1 MVPQINISE
10 SLFEKIKAL
19 AEPFIDT
26 PESVLT
32 RCVEEY
38 ASSRTRSEAGSGRM
52 QPNSG
57 AMAPTKSAEMQFP
70 PDLAPDL
77 TFTHV
82 VSISVA
88 GKEYAKKDRY
98 WNTVMFDV
106 VARAAEKLKSKEK
119 VMQLIPV
126 NYVDGV
132 GPKERGGF
140 RYIEEGGFSV
150 QGQDSNAAWKT
161 IFHIAKAL
169 GWTEEQAK
177 TFSLSALRDIVRPVS
192 PDLAAELGEVI
203 RDGSHIRMNKPA
215 RRPSY

>member
-1 MVPQINISE
+1 
-10 SLFEKIKAL
+10 
-19 AEPFIDT
+19 
-26 PESVLT
+26 
-32 RCVEEY
+32 
-38 ASSRTRSEAGSGRM
+38 M

-169 GWTEEQAK
+169 GWKVETIFRWEDNAK
-177 TFSLSALRDIVRPVS
+177 SANPGKV
-192 PDLAAELGEVI
+192 G
-203 RDGSHIRMNKPA
+203 RMT
-215 RRPSY
+215 YEG